1 MFRDMDHKVSVWCI
15 FEQEIIITVIMISGD
30 RHSSVWT
37 DYKLI
42 ITFISTKL

>member
-1 MFRDMDHKVSVWCI
+1 MFRGMDHKVSVWCI
-15 FEQEIIITVIMISGD
+15 FEQEIIITVEMISGD